1 MMVLKRGWG
10 VMLVVGLVMVVGMEM
25 ANRGRFRAF
34 FKEMWGLRKRMGEG
48 GRRDAVVLSWFIGGH
63 EWL

>member
-1 MMVLKRGWG
+1 M
-10 VMLVVGLVMVVGMEM
+10 VVGLVMVVGMEM